1 MFDKKVIYDL
11 GCQQKYRF
19 LLVQVEKQVLHGIA
33 IEKPLTIPIGIGK
46 TPGKGTASRQANDRN
61 SHSTITNRE

>member
-46 TPGKGTASRQANDRN
+46 TPGKGTAILGEVDRRMIET
-61 SHSTITNRE
+61 HTVQ